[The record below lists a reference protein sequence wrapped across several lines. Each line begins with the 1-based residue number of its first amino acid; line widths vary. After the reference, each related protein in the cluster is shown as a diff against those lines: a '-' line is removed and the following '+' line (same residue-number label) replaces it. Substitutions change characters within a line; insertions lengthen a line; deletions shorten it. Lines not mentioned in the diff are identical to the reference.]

1 MKLKIEEIYKI
12 IPYKL
17 RNPDFIQKM
26 YFIIEKIKKDS
37 STDVD
42 LALDIIEKVT
52 DKPGWSCFL
61 FEGFLKGAIRD
72 SDILPVKIGCDLNG
86 IKIKEK
92 LGTALMI

>member
-42 LALDIIEKVT
+42 LALAIIEKVT
-52 DKPGWSCFL
+52 DRPGWSCFL
-61 FEGFLKGAIRD
+61 F
-72 SDILPVKIGCDLNG
+72 
-86 IKIKEK
+86 
-92 LGTALMI
+92 